1 MNTIRNRYN
10 IRPAGLGIII
20 IQLSFLLA
28 MRRPVTA
35 VVANADN
42 LVYDFKKI
50 FKISDAQ
57 LTIEQGT
64 DGFPDLE
71 SDELCTYAPYFSS
84 DTITLFGQN
93 FSTARKKK
101 PCVALAMHHGNGLGE
116 DLPLKHMPFNKFA
129 TAEEYRWIFDWL
141 TNAGYDVIVMNR
153 ADVDVEQKIFL
164 INELCEFVVGYEGG
178 VAQLAHVL
186 KVPAIILPWKYNDM
200 GHNPV
205 YPGIWYEPHR
215 YHVDPKTYF
224 VNNINELLDLS
235 RQDLDQ
241 LVERL
246 YNDGGN
252 NILFEPGV
260 TLNPDTLEIYTS
272 SQLNLTPRIMWC
284 KTRGT
289 YTTNFIKAH
298 LPIENMVKYPIKS
311 KT

>member
-1 MNTIRNRYN
+1 MNDRVRCN

-42 LVYDFKKI
+42 LVYDFKRI
-50 FKISDAQ
+50 FKIPDAQ
-57 LTIEQGT
+57 LIVEQGT
-64 DGFPDLE
+64 DGYPDLE

-84 DTITLFGQN
+84 DTVTLFGQD
-93 FSTARKKK
+93 FGTARKKK

-129 TAEEYRWIFDWL
+129 TADEYRQIFDLL
-141 TNAGYDVIVMNR
+141 TRAGYDVIVMNR
-153 ADVDVEQKIFL
+153 ANVNVEQKIFL

-178 VAQLAHVL
+178 IAQLAHVL

-200 GHNPV
+200 GHDPV
-205 YPGIWYEPHR
+205 YPGILYEPHR

-224 VNNINELLDLS
+224 LNSVNDLLNLS
-235 RQDLDQ
+235 KHDLDR

-252 NILFEPGV
+252 NILFNPEV
-260 TLNPDTLEIYTS
+260 TLNPDTLEIHTADG
-272 SQLNLTPRIMWC
+272 LNLTPRIMWC
-284 KTRGT
+284 ETRGA
-289 YTTNFIKAH
+289 YTTDFIKTH
-298 LPIENMVKYPIKS
+298 LTIENMVKYRLKS
-311 KT
+311 TT

>member
-1 MNTIRNRYN
+1 MNDRVRCN

-42 LVYDFKKI
+42 LVYDFKRI
-50 FKISDAQ
+50 FKIPDSQ
-57 LTIEQGT
+57 LIVEQGT
-64 DGFPDLE
+64 DGHPDLE

-84 DTITLFGQN
+84 DTVTLFGQD
-93 FSTARKKK
+93 FGTARKKK

-129 TAEEYRWIFDWL
+129 TADEYRQIFDLL
-141 TNAGYDVIVMNR
+141 TRAGYDVIVMNR
-153 ADVDVEQKIFL
+153 ASVNVEQKIFL

-178 VAQLAHVL
+178 IAQLAHVL

-200 GHNPV
+200 GHDPV
-205 YPGIWYEPHR
+205 YPGILYEPHR

-224 VNNINELLDLS
+224 LNSVNDLLNWS
-235 RQDLDQ
+235 KHDLDQ

-246 YNDGGN
+246 HNDGGN
-252 NILFEPGV
+252 NILFDPEV
-260 TLNPDTLEIYTS
+260 TLNPDTLEIHTANG
-272 SQLNLTPRIMWC
+272 LNLTPRICWC
-284 KTRGT
+284 ETRGA
-289 YTTNFIKAH
+289 YTTDFIKTH
-298 LPIENMVKYPIKS
+298 LPIENIVKYRLKS